1 MNELIKITEKNGVK
15 AVSAREIYDF
25 LEITEGFNRWV
36 NRMFEY
42 GFEESIDYQ
51 AVNIFVQASNG
62 TGGTNKKDYALTID
76 CAKEIAMLQ
85 RTEKGKQ
92 ARKYFIDI
100 ERSYKSISKSLPND
114 IKKNFEERLRLLEAK
129 SITTEV
135 TELTVFGFA
144 NMQRKKLYGSEAMT
158 IGKRAAKRC
167 RELRL
172 PVNKVIDQR
181 FGWVNTYPEQ
191 VLAEVFEDF
200 FMNPRF

>member
-1 MNELIKITEKNGVK
+1 MTELIKITESNGRK
-15 AVSAREIYDF
+15 AVSARELHRF
-25 LEITEGFNRWV
+25 LESKQQFGDWIKNRIH
-36 NRMFEY
+36 EY
-42 GFEESIDYQ
+42 GFVENQDFEVFHNSMK
-51 AVNIFVQASNG
+51 NPK
-62 TGGTNKKDYALTID
+62 GGRPLKEYILSVDM
-76 CAKEIAMLQ
+76 AKELSMVEGNA
-85 RTEKGKQ
+85 KGKQ

-100 ERSYKSISKSLPND
+100 ERSYRSISKSLPND
-114 IKKNFEERLRLLEAK
+114 IEERLRLLEAK

-181 FGWVNTYPEQ
+181 FGWVNTYPDQ
-191 VLAEVFEDF
+191 VLKEVFEDF